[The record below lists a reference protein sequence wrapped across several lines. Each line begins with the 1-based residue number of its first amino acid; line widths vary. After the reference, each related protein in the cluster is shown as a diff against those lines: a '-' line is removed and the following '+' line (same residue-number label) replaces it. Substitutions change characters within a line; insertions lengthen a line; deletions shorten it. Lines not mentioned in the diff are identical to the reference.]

1 MVMNI
6 CNHWALLIFVG
17 NPMPKNPIDF
27 VELDKETRSH
37 VGTNTA
43 AVHLMRAQNT
53 LRIWAM
59 GRTAAP
65 VTPIRING
73 RLAWPVE
80 GIRRALGVK

>member
-1 MVMNI
+1 MSNKP
-6 CNHWALLIFVG
+6 N
-17 NPMPKNPIDF
+17 DF

-37 VGTNTA
+37 VGTSLA
-43 AVHLMRAQNT
+43 AIHLIRAQNT

>member
-1 MVMNI
+1 
-6 CNHWALLIFVG
+6 
-17 NPMPKNPIDF
+17 MPKKPIDF

-37 VGTNTA
+37 VGTSTA
-43 AVHLMRAQNT
+43 AVHLIRAQNT